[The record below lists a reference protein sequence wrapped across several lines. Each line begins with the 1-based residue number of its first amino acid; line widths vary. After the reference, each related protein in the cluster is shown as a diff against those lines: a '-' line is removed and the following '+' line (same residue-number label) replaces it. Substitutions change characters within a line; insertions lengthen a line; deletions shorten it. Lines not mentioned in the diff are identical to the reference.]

1 MMMYSLAVIYGIS
14 CMPSLSSLLIS
25 VGALFILMHTA
36 IQVVY
41 CHYMLTPF
49 VECLWYVKI
58 FKTGVLATGQHA
70 PSFLELLL
78 FTICPRMSVCVY
90 VFACESAPKAI
101 NN

>member
-1 MMMYSLAVIYGIS
+1 
-14 CMPSLSSLLIS
+14 
-25 VGALFILMHTA
+25 MHAA

-58 FKTGVLATGQHA
+58 LKPGAPAPGQYA
-70 PSFLELLL
+70 PRFLELLL

-90 VFACESAPKAI
+90 VFACVSAPKAI